1 MNPSNRVKVTRCEE
15 AEPGKLI
22 RMARFVLTRSHI
34 AAGAAMVS
42 LLAACANGPQPQ
54 TGPVSPP
61 AAPSAPAPETGP
73 ILYESSGHVGMDAWR
88 VDFSARA
95 LAAGHDRE
103 IVKSILTGISPLP
116 LWLGVRTA
124 ATGIEDQ
131 AEFAKPVWDYLRVP
145 MSEARISTGAA
156 KLAENPA
163 LFDQIEAAY
172 GVDRESIVAVWGME
186 TNFGGFTGN
195 DDAPNVLAN
204 MAVEGR
210 RKSLGERELLAL
222 MKILERGEAERAD
235 LGSGWAGAMG
245 HTQFMPSTYLAY
257 AQDFDGD
264 GKKDIWTN
272 EADALAS
279 TANYLARSGYSRN
292 QPWGIEVLA
301 PTGFDFGL
309 ADGNERRIE
318 TWINAG
324 LSPVSGGSFETG
336 GAGYAELWL
345 PAGAEG
351 PKYLL
356 FGNFKAFKKY
366 NNADSYAL
374 ALGLSGDAFAGKRG
388 PVAAWPKHLTPLTV
402 AEIKQL
408 QAALNA
414 RGFDAGGVDGIAG
427 RRTKTALQGF
437 QRSQGLVADGYP
449 TKSVLAQLLSSPGAT
464 ATGSSATD

>member
-1 MNPSNRVKVTRCEE
+1 MNSETRVKVTRCEE
-15 AEPGKLI
+15 AESKELYK
-22 RMARFVLTRSHI
+22 MARFVLTRSRI
-34 AAGAAMVS
+34 AASAALVS

-61 AAPSAPAPETGP
+61 AAPAPETGP
-73 ILYESSGHVGMDAWR
+73 IVYESSGHAGMDAWR

-103 IVKSILTGISPLP
+103 SVKSILTGISPLP
-116 LWLGVRTA
+116 LWLGVQTA
-124 ATGIEDQ
+124 ATGVEDQ

-145 MSEARISTGAA
+145 MSETRISTGAA

-163 LFDQIEAAY
+163 LFDQLEAAY

-186 TNFGGFTGN
+186 TNFGGFMGN
-195 DDAPNVLAN
+195 DDAANVLAN

-210 RKSLGERELLAL
+210 RRTLGERELLAL
-222 MKILERGEAERAD
+222 MKILARGDAERSD

-245 HTQFMPSTYLAY
+245 HTQFMPSTYLTY

-264 GKKDIWTN
+264 GKKDIWN
-272 EADALAS
+272 NQADALAS
-279 TANYLARSGYSRN
+279 TAYYLSNSGYSQN
-292 QPWGIEVLA
+292 QPWGIEVLV
-301 PTGFDFGL
+301 PSGFDYAL
-309 ADGNERRIE
+309 ADGNERRIA
-318 TWINAG
+318 TWVNAG
-324 LSPVSGGSFETG
+324 LSPISGGSFDTG

-351 PKYLL
+351 PKFLL
-356 FGNFKAFKKY
+356 FPNFKAFKKY

-374 ALGLSGDAFAGKRG
+374 ALGLSGDAFVGKRG
-388 PVAAWPKHLTPLTV
+388 PVAAWPTHLTPLTV

-408 QAALNA
+408 QAGLNA
-414 RGFDAGGVDGIAG
+414 RGFDAGVVDGIAG

-437 QRSQGLVADGYP
+437 QRSRGIVADGYP
-449 TKSVLAQLLSSPGAT
+449 TKDVLNQLLNAGSPAS
-464 ATGSSATD
+464 ASSAATE